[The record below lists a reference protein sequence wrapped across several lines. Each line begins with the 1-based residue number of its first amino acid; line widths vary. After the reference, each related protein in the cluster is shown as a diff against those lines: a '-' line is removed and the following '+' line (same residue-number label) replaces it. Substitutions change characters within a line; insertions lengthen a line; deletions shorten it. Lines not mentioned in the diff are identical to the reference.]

1 MDHYSFLGAAN
12 SAFFDEMYN
21 KFLNSPDSIESS
33 WRNFFQGYRF
43 AGEIYTKNDFEK
55 LLPDSFKKEFSV
67 LNLIDAYRN
76 RGHLFTQTNP
86 VRKRRNYSPKL
97 DISNFNLGDEDLETT
112 FQAGTQCGL
121 GPSSLRKIITH
132 LNLVYCQSIGI
143 EFMYIRDISER
154 NWIMDYLH
162 RNDNQPNFNLS
173 EKKQILKKLN
183 EAVAF
188 ENFLHTKYV
197 GQKRFSIEGAEV
209 LIPALDTLIEF
220 GANNKISEFVFG
232 MAHRG
237 RLSVLVNIFKKPY
250 RNVFQE
256 FEGVTFD
263 DNEFDGDVKYHLG
276 YSNTLISDSGKEVT
290 LSLVP
295 NPSHLEA
302 VSPVMLGISKAK
314 INKKFKNDYNKLLP
328 IIIHGDAAL
337 SAQGVVYEVIQM
349 SQLNAYKTGG
359 TIHIVIN
366 NQVGF
371 TTNYLDGRTSTYCT
385 DVAKTTLSPVLH
397 VNSDDVEAVVHSVK
411 FALLYRQ
418 KYNKDIFID
427 LLCYRRYGHNE
438 GDEPRFTQPKLYE
451 TIAKHP
457 NPREIYNNKLIGKG
471 IVEANL
477 VKEMDK
483 QFKQLLQSDLDEA
496 KKNVNGAFTS
506 FMKKEW
512 NHIKNESESKFLLDT
527 GVSIKKLNK
536 IAKSIY
542 SVPKNF
548 NFYKKILKLMNDRE
562 KMFKEKKFLDWGM
575 SELLAYGSLLIDG
588 IGVRISGQ
596 DVERGT
602 FSHRHG
608 VLKTIDSEEKYF
620 PLNNIDKDQAK
631 FEIYNSLL
639 SEYGALGFDYGYAL
653 ASPNDL
659 IIWEAQ
665 FGDFSNGA
673 QIIIDQYLSSA
684 EDKWKIFNGLVLL
697 LPHGYEG
704 QGAEHSSARLERYLQ
719 LCAQNN
725 IQVTYP
731 TTPSNFFHLIRR
743 QMLRSFRKPLV
754 IMSPKSLLRH
764 PKCIS
769 NIKEYQK
776 GVFQKIIDD
785 KNVKKVKKIV
795 FCSGKIYYDL
805 YQEKEKRN
813 IYDIAIIRL
822 EQLYPFP
829 MEDFKLLVKKYET
842 NNIIWVQEEPA
853 NMGAWS
859 FVNRM
864 CNDIKFHLISR
875 NESASPAS
883 GSYKTYFDRQVKLI
897 NEVFDY

>member
-1 MDHYSFLGAAN
+1 
-12 SAFFDEMYN
+12 
-21 KFLNSPDSIESS
+21 
-33 WRNFFQGYRF
+33 
-43 AGEIYTKNDFEK
+43 
-55 LLPDSFKKEFSV
+55 
-67 LNLIDAYRN
+67 
-76 RGHLFTQTNP
+76 
-86 VRKRRNYSPKL
+86 
-97 DISNFNLGDEDLETT
+97 
-112 FQAGTQCGL
+112 
-121 GPSSLRKIITH
+121 
-132 LNLVYCQSIGI
+132 
-143 EFMYIRDISER
+143 
-154 NWIMDYLH
+154 
-162 RNDNQPNFNLS
+162 
-173 EKKQILKKLN
+173 
-183 EAVAF
+183 
-188 ENFLHTKYV
+188 
-197 GQKRFSIEGAEV
+197 
-209 LIPALDTLIEF
+209 
-220 GANNKISEFVFG
+220 
-232 MAHRG
+232 
-237 RLSVLVNIFKKPY
+237 
-250 RNVFQE
+250 
-256 FEGVTFD
+256 
-263 DNEFDGDVKYHLG
+263 
-276 YSNTLISDSGKEVT
+276 
-290 LSLVP
+290 
-295 NPSHLEA
+295 
-302 VSPVMLGISKAK
+302 
-314 INKKFKNDYNKLLP
+314 
-328 IIIHGDAAL
+328 
-337 SAQGVVYEVIQM
+337 
-349 SQLNAYKTGG
+349 
-359 TIHIVIN
+359 
-366 NQVGF
+366 
-371 TTNYLDGRTSTYCT
+371 
-385 DVAKTTLSPVLH
+385 
-397 VNSDDVEAVVHSVK
+397 
-411 FALLYRQ
+411 
-418 KYNKDIFID
+418 
-427 LLCYRRYGHNE
+427 
-438 GDEPRFTQPKLYE
+438 
-451 TIAKHP
+451 
-457 NPREIYNNKLIGKG
+457 
-471 IVEANL
+471 
-477 VKEMDK
+477 
-483 QFKQLLQSDLDEA
+483 
-496 KKNVNGAFTS
+496 
-506 FMKKEW
+506 MKKEW
-512 NHIKNESESKFLLDT
+512 NHIKNESESNFLSDT

-542 SVPKNF
+542 SVPKKF

-588 IGVRISGQ
+588 IGVRIS
-596 DVERGT
+596 
-602 FSHRHG
+602 RHG

-829 MEDFKLLVKKYET
+829 MKDFKLLVNKYET

-859 FVNRM
+859 FINRM

-897 NEVFDY
+897 NEVFD

>member
-220 GANNKISEFVFG
+220 GANNRISEFVFG

-256 FEGVTFD
+256 FEGVTYD

-496 KKNVNGAFTS
+496 KKNGNEAFTS

-512 NHIKNESESKFLLDT
+512 SHIKNESESKFLSDT

-776 GVFQKIIDD
+776 GVFHKIIDD

-813 IYDIAIIRL
+813 IHDIAIIRL

-829 MEDFKLLVKKYET
+829 MKDFKLLVKKYKT

-859 FVNRM
+859 FINRM